1 MSKIKNFVVQD
12 YDKTRLIV
20 KRATLRVPM
29 LLDGTTKIDASL
41 KDIASDFKRLTTE
54 ELKASDFYNQADQVI
69 TATVNIGDALREKM
83 NLLLNDT
90 LERILLI
97 SDNSQ
102 AFALDLEEA
111 QNVFGKSMDTIAGL
125 GSSTVSTIAADLG
138 TKNIEPTSEP
148 TSESNEESLSTESQ
162 TEETLQDSTQ
172 EDVLEEFNPQV
183 EMKEQGGIPKT
194 GGGDGGSGSPSQ
206 TSTPE
211 NRTVAVEGSIPDTV
225 AGIGALEALTGSFLN
240 GEISNPDISG
250 IPLSS
255 NAVRVSNEDL
265 FGVVD
270 ASLNTGGIR
279 NATGD
284 VTYQYGA
291 EITGELGL
299 PRYFQDNPEY
309 KGQSYGMGNIESSGC
324 GITSA
329 AMVIAGVTKDPSVT
343 PATLAEQFGSYT
355 GYNSN
360 VDRMEQALS
369 SYGINYTKVNDSSA
383 LSQAFETLDNGG
395 SVICSVS
402 KGSNWGGG
410 LSQHLTVISG
420 KTADGKY
427 IVNDPYSWDYNNNC
441 YKYYPEQ
448 FQNGFTEQEIR
459 SMWGGGWL
467 IPGST
472 NN

>member
-1 MSKIKNFVVQD
+1 MI
-12 YDKTRLIV
+12 
-20 KRATLRVPM
+20 
-29 LLDGTTKIDASL
+29 
-41 KDIASDFKRLTTE
+41 
-54 ELKASDFYNQADQVI
+54 LKASDFYTQADQVI
-69 TATVNIGDALREKM
+69 TSTVNIGDALREKM

-102 AFALDLEEA
+102 AFARDLEEA
-111 QNVFGKSMDTIAGL
+111 QSVFGNSMETIAGL
-125 GSSTVSTIAADLG
+125 GASTVSTIASDLSAK
-138 TKNIEPTSEP
+138 TPEPTPEVKEETPVEEP
-148 TSESNEESLSTESQ
+148 K
-162 TEETLQDSTQ
+162 TEEVVPEASQ
-172 EDVLEEFNPQV
+172 EEVLEEFNP
-183 EMKEQGGIPKT
+183 EIGTNEQGGAPRT
-194 GGGDGGSGSPSQ
+194 GGGGGGSGSPSQ
-206 TSTPE
+206 TQPEE
-211 NRTVAVEGSIPDTV
+211 NRTVAVEGSIPDSV
-225 AGIGALEALTGSFLN
+225 AGMGALETLTGSFLN
-240 GEISNPDISG
+240 GEISNPDISS
-250 IPLSS
+250 IPISS
-255 NAVRVSNEDL
+255 NDVRVSNEAL
-265 FGVVD
+265 FGVAD
-270 ASLNTGGIR
+270 AALAAGGAGSI
-279 NATGD
+279 TGD
-284 VTYQYGA
+284 VNYQYGA
-291 EITGELGL
+291 EVTGELGL

-329 AMVIAGVTKDPSVT
+329 AMVIAGVTKDASVT
-343 PATLAEQFGSYT
+343 PATLASQFG
-355 GYNSN
+355 GYNGYDSN
-360 VDRMEQALS
+360 FDRMEQALS
-369 SYGINYTKVNDSSA
+369 SYGVDYTKVNDSTA
-383 LSQAFETLDNGG
+383 LSQAFATLDNGG

-472 NN
+472 NI